1 MFTRLH
7 PFFKQ
12 PIIISVAPSWSPLPA
27 TRSSLPFS
35 GRKNSNVHSLF
46 ILFYFLPAS
55 RFSAGTEIRG
65 PLHRCERAP
74 CKTRLARMEKR
85 QGPTPSRPA
94 EPCLSLLTICQVS
107 VSFGI
112 RPVSAIGSRTFQ
124 SLLFGIPYQCQR
136 SRPDRGVPRLM
147 PCRCQSS
154 LLTQIHCFRFSCN
167 RNRPCDPVIMTLH
180 LKHAKGLPLPV
191 VRVLAL

>member
-1 MFTRLH
+1 MSTRLH

-12 PIIISVAPSWSPLPA
+12 SIIISVAPSWSPLPA
-27 TRSSLPFS
+27 NRSSSPFS
-35 GRKNSNVHSLF
+35 GRKNSNVHSFF
-46 ILFYFLPAS
+46 ILFYFLPVS
-55 RFSAGTEIRG
+55 RLSAGTEIRG

-112 RPVSAIGSRTFQ
+112 RPVSAIGSRPFQ

-147 PCRCQSS
+147 PGRKLPSPSQIPLNASPLKTPQSVHQVQGVTS
-154 LLTQIHCFRFSCN
+154 LAHHSSYYIVDR
-167 RNRPCDPVIMTLH
+167 RNCS
-180 LKHAKGLPLPV
+180 
-191 VRVLAL
+191 